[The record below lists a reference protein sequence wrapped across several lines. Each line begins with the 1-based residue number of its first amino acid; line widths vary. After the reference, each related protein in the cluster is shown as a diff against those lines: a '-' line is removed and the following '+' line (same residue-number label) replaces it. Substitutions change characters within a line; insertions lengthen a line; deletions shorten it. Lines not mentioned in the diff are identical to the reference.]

1 MGKNILMYVIFDRTE
16 EVNMLSKL
24 QKDYI
29 RLLQILQGLINNE
42 WDGADMTSQ
51 DKLDEI
57 KKQAELI
64 ARKYGF

>member
-1 MGKNILMYVIFDRTE
+1 
-16 EVNMLSKL
+16 MLSKL